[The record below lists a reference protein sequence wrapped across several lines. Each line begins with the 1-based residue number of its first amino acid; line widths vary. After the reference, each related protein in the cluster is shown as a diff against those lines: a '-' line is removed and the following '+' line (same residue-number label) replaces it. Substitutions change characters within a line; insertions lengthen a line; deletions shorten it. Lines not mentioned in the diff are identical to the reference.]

1 MPRRKRRKSG
11 AEPRRRLPRI
21 KKKEER
27 SKAEKK
33 TDKAGKSKR
42 KSGLPHVPYGDLL
55 KWTKAD
61 RKKSRGAYT
70 SRAYDTTKKRAV
82 DLGYEN
88 EDACTVAKKAY
99 AAAAVIHDE
108 HAS

>member
-1 MPRRKRRKSG
+1 M
-11 AEPRRRLPRI
+11 
-21 KKKEER
+21 
-27 SKAEKK
+27 
-33 TDKAGKSKR
+33 
-42 KSGLPHVPYGDLL
+42 